1 MALTLAICSEGSSE
15 MPEIS
20 FDLPRV
26 SIGRAESCD
35 LRLPELSVSLHHA
48 SIRQRGRDYII
59 LDEGSANGTFVGP
72 VRLAPQA
79 PRVVQSGDL
88 IRVGRIWLR
97 VRFDAIAPTP
107 NPHVATRDLALQLVS
122 KHLQL
127 QGQAALPE
135 LTVTEGQN
143 KGAKLVLQELN
154 HRYVLGRSISADLI
168 IADTNASRRHAEVWR
183 KGAQVYVRDLNSKN
197 GSSLDGDYLYPDK
210 TVPWSNGIVFR
221 VGATR
226 VVLDDPTG
234 EALQELSAG
243 ADAHLSDEEQ
253 TSLAASLPAMAA
265 VGETARPEQ
274 GDATAPVTVTATK
287 PHKPRASPEA
297 APGRVSSADMSV
309 AILALAVMVVSLLGL
324 LWMLS
329 GK

>member
-15 MPEIS
+15 LPEIS

-48 SIRQRGRDYII
+48 SIRQRGRDFII

-79 PRVVQSGDL
+79 PRALQSGDL
-88 IRVGRIWLR
+88 VRVGRIWLR
-97 VRFDAIAPTP
+97 VRFDAVAPTP
-107 NPHVATRDLALQLVS
+107 NPQLATRDLALQLVS

-127 QGQAALPE
+127 QGETAIPE
-135 LTVTEGQN
+135 LTVTAGQN
-143 KGAKLVLQELN
+143 KGAKLVLEGLDR
-154 HRYVLGRSISADLI
+154 RYVLGRSISADLI

-183 KGAQVYVRDLNSKN
+183 KGAQVYVRDLGSKN
-197 GSSLDGDYLYPDK
+197 GSSLNGEFIYPDK
-210 TVPWSNGIVFR
+210 PMAWSDGFEFG

-234 EALQELSAG
+234 DALNELSNG
-243 ADAHLSDEEQ
+243 ADTHLSDEEQ
-253 TSLAASLPAMAA
+253 ASLAASLPAAA
-265 VGETARPEQ
+265 PRDAARAERA
-274 GDATAPVTVTATK
+274 DATAPVVTTK
-287 PHKPRASPEA
+287 AHKSRPNSQ
-297 APGRVSSADMSV
+297 APAQGRPNSGDMSV
-309 AILALAVMVVSLLGL
+309 AILALAVMGASLLGL